1 MSQSCLS
8 FLSFILRKKKD
19 IRLYKF
25 GRGDEPEGLG
35 NAVKVRFKKDYLV
48 CFTVFHFVKLLLRL
62 CKSFGR
68 FYGND

>member
-1 MSQSCLS
+1 MSQSCLP

-35 NAVKVRFKKDYLV
+35 NTVKASILKKTIWFFHYVSLCKAFKKAL
-48 CFTVFHFVKLLLRL
+48 
-62 CKSFGR
+62 
-68 FYGND
+68 

>member
-25 GRGDEPEGLG
+25 GRGDEPKGLG
-35 NAVKVRFKKDYLV
+35 NAVKVRFKKRL
-48 CFTVFHFVKLLLRL
+48 FALFHCVSL
-62 CKSFGR
+62 CKAFIKAL
-68 FYGND
+68 